1 MELRESE
8 LPGIGRKFSLSTRSG
23 EKLVIVVHNDERRD
37 LFHMDPDEPDE
48 MLSMVTLDD
57 EEARVISAII
67 AGITYK
73 PKFMENQEIA
83 LDSLIIEWIRLEPL
97 SKCVGKQIGEL
108 DIRKTTGTT
117 ILAVVEKDKTK
128 QINPGADFV
137 FTAGLTLVVAGE
149 RKQLNQ
155 LKKLL
160 QNGML

>member
-1 MELRESE
+1 VDLRETE
-8 LPGIGRKFSLSTRSG
+8 LPGIGRKYSLCTRSG

-37 LFHMDPDEPDE
+37 IFHLDPDEPDD

-57 EEARVISAII
+57 EEARVVSAII

-73 PKFMENQEIA
+73 PKFLENQEIA
-83 LDSLIIEWIRLEPL
+83 LDSLIIEWLRLEPL
-97 SKCVGKQIGEL
+97 SKCVGKRIGEL
-108 DIRKTTGTT
+108 DIRRTTGAT

-128 QINPGADFV
+128 HINPGAEYV

-155 LKKLL
+155 LKTLL
-160 QNGML
+160 LNGTL

>member
-8 LPGIGRKFSLSTRSG
+8 LPGIGRKYSLSTRSG

-37 LFHMDPDEPDE
+37 IFHMDPDEPDE

-57 EEARVISAII
+57 EEARVIAAII

-73 PKFMENQEIA
+73 PKFLENQEIA
-83 LDSLIIEWIRLEPL
+83 LDSLIIEWIRLEPM
-97 SKCVGKQIGEL
+97 SNCIGKQIGEL
-108 DIRKTTGTT
+108 DIRRTTGTT
-117 ILAVVEKDKTK
+117 ILAVVKKDKTN
-128 QINPGADFV
+128 QINPGADYV
-137 FTAGLTLVVAGE
+137 FTAGTTLVVAGE

-160 QNGML
+160 LNGML